1 MIGIVKR
8 LVFGLLPDEKKWQLK
23 NKYAIPSMEWSLL
36 NMKRNGFAP
45 ISIVDIGAYE
55 GSWTKM
61 IKQIFPQAAVLMLE
75 AQKNKAEALKAICQ
89 KYSPTV
95 QVDIGLIGPE
105 NKAETAFFENETV
118 SSALPEHYATAAKKV
133 FVPMHTLDTILE
145 KQDFPAPTL
154 IKLDVQGYELEVLKG
169 AQKALSTVEAVLME
183 VSLIDINK
191 GAPLFHEVIAFM
203 HANGFIT
210 YDICSFV
217 RRPLDKAL
225 WQVDVIFVKDQL
237 QLASNKRYS

>member
-1 MIGIVKR
+1 MINFIRKS
-8 LVFGLLPDEKKWQLK
+8 LSQLIPEEQKWEWK
-23 NKYAIPSMEWSLL
+23 NRYSIPSMEWSLL

-45 ISIVDIGAYE
+45 VSIVDIGAYE
-55 GSWTKM
+55 GSWTEM

-75 AQKNKAEALKAICQ
+75 AQKNKADTLKAICR
-89 KYSPTV
+89 KYHPTV

-105 NKAETAFFENETV
+105 NQSEALFFENEAV
-118 SSALPEHYATAAKKV
+118 SSALPEHYATAAKQV

-145 KQDFPAPTL
+145 KQNSPAPQL
-154 IKLDVQGYELEVLKG
+154 IKLYVQGYELEVLRG
-169 AQKALSTVEAVLME
+169 AQKAPSTAEVVLME

-203 HANGFIT
+203 HTNGFIT
-210 YDICSFV
+210 YDICSLV

-225 WQVDVIFVKDQL
+225 WQTDLIFVKKNSL
-237 QLASNKRYS
+237 LVSSKKWA